1 MREIFR
7 KITDSSANWLQQRIE
22 NSIQG
27 QGKDNKNLLSRIALD
42 KLKRRSQSEQVVPQ
56 EFEAKFNQWRTVIEQ
71 DRYELS
77 NPDETGEIRRFYSM
91 ANGIYGEPL
100 ITAEPDLAFALP
112 PAVSFVNAKGKA
124 IDQPSMKISGII
136 CQSKAE
142 VGDGEEAQVV
152 VDHRVSLSNKGT
164 RTIEQTEDGLII
176 NGERWYL
183 KTLFSKDGNRIKNY
197 DAYYVKTKPESVQF
211 LELQD
216 INFVGVNQSAEH
228 SEQTETEQWR
238 ELLTDKTDL
247 KRLAKLTYKKLKR
260 KLESLDPEN
269 KPVAEYQ
276 FKQWTF
282 RFWADKYEIVNLE
295 PDGTER
301 FYKVIKGKYGEPIIV
316 AEPDRA
322 YASPENAEYA
332 NAKGETIPR
341 PEGDISGIIC
351 QNENGSVAHRFSL
364 SNPKTPK
371 FRVTKDGLILFLK
384 DEAGKVTKERW
395 YLNTM
400 FAKDK
405 NRVKNHDGY
414 YSRQKPAK
422 IKMVELQDLEFVD

>member
-112 PAVSFVNAKGKA
+112 PAVSFVNAKGKV

-142 VGDGEEAQVV
+142 VGDGEEVSVV

-216 INFVGVNQSAEH
+216 INFVGVNQSTEH

-269 KPVAEYQ
+269 KPLAEYQ

-282 RFWADKYEIVNLE
+282 RFWADRYEIVNLE

-322 YASPENAEYA
+322 YSSPENAEYA

-405 NRVKNHDGY
+405 NRVKNHD
-414 YSRQKPAK
+414 
-422 IKMVELQDLEFVD
+422 